1 MANFH
6 FPYIKINGVGIKLSE
21 LTKDIV
27 KNVTS
32 YQLSVYNYKKKQI
45 VTKALEI
52 PKPAIGLEKI
62 YNDNYE
68 IFNEFQDFNNSL
80 VDEKSFN
87 DNFNKLF
94 EKYKNVKFL
103 DYFLNISKA
112 KIEKEL
118 NKTEYIFL

>member
-94 EKYKNVKFL
+94 EKY
-103 DYFLNISKA
+103 
-112 KIEKEL
+112 
-118 NKTEYIFL
+118 